1 MSFLNAVELEARSI
15 REAVVDSLPYA
26 HGRVLDV
33 GCGTKP
39 YQHLFRGHYT
49 EYIGI
54 DFETVQKSKADV
66 FANSL
71 HLPFRSNA
79 LDTVFSTQ
87 VIEHI
92 PDPFL
97 MMREMARVVRPLGHV
112 IITAPQVWPIHE
124 APYDFF
130 RYTNYGLEHLATQAG
145 LNVVL
150 MRERHGG
157 VYALGQ
163 MACFMLYSRHHHS
176 PVMRFL
182 LKPIFLLTQLLA
194 ALVDRLYYYPE
205 FTLGYVLVA
214 QKAK

>member
-15 REAVVDSLPYA
+15 REAIVDSLPYV
-26 HGRVLDV
+26 HGRVLDI

-39 YQHLFRGHYT
+39 YQDLFRGHHT
-49 EYIGI
+49 AYIGI
-54 DFETVQKSKADV
+54 DLETVQKSKADV
-66 FANSL
+66 FADSL
-71 HLPFRSNA
+71 RLPFRSGA

-87 VIEHI
+87 VIEHV

-97 MMREMARVVRPLGHV
+97 MMREMARVVRPHGHV

-130 RYTNYGLEHLATQAG
+130 RYTRYGLEYLANQAG
-145 LNVVL
+145 LSVVL

-163 MACFMLYSRHHHS
+163 MVCFMLYSRHHHS
-176 PVMRFL
+176 PVKRFL